1 MGIYITITMTNT
13 PSVKSL
19 VRVGALSGML
29 SILSYLTIAFF
40 DLPHSLTFL
49 LAMFFSLFGIVAIF
63 SLKEY
68 IAIQSPSYANTLSF
82 TFGSIAFTICAIF
95 LSAQLAVQIE
105 VKPAADAPNQAI
117 LKLIKESIRVIDM
130 GMDVAWDMFIGTY
143 LVLFLFSTRRIA
155 ALKWWGMTGGV
166 LGIALMVFN
175 VYTFPIPPANS
186 GLFDLGP
193 FIALYLFALH
203 TRMLLLS
210 QQIR

>member
-1 MGIYITITMTNT
+1 MTNT
-13 PSVKSL
+13 ASIQSL
-19 VRVGALSGML
+19 VRSGALSGML

-40 DLPHSLTFL
+40 DLPNSLTFL
-49 LAMFFSLFGIVAIF
+49 LAMFFPIFGIAAIF

-68 IAIQSPSYANTLSF
+68 IAIQSPSYVNTLSF

-105 VKPAADAPNQAI
+105 VKPDEDAANKAI
-117 LKLIKESIRVIDM
+117 LKLIKESIRVVDM

-143 LVLFLFSTRRIA
+143 LVLFLLSTRRIT
-155 ALKWWGMTGGV
+155 ALKWWGLTGGI
-166 LGIALMVFN
+166 LGIALMMLN
-175 VYTFPIPPANS
+175 AYTFPIPPADS

-203 TRMLLLS
+203 TRMILLS
-210 QQIR
+210 RQLG